1 MITENSEEQ
10 NVVNFFI
17 EMGVFL
23 TPDLMNNKE
32 KIISL
37 KNMVDKI
44 KNNNNSEL
52 QQKFTRIIENNTSF
66 GQIEFLELENIKN
79 YYFNKNTQ
87 DNENNNN
94 SKINNTQDI
103 TQDNTRD
110 SNNTQEFL
118 KSSLQDSTQE
128 FEIKI
133 KSYQE
138 NNNKKK
144 VDDFVNFFNSR
155 YRSIEKILR
164 KRPELS
170 NLLSISKILGRKEK
184 GPVAIIGLVISK
196 QQTKNKNLM
205 ITLEDPTGKIDVI
218 VSKNKKELYE
228 TARDVVEDEVI
239 AITGTNMERVVFVNE
254 LMLPDIPATNEL
266 KKGKKEHALFL
277 SDLHV
282 GSSYFLNSEFEHFM
296 KWINCEIG
304 NEKQQEMAKNTR
316 YVFIAGDLVDGVGIY
331 PGQEKDLAIKDIF
344 DQYKECAELLSRI
357 PKDKKL
363 ILCPGNH
370 DAVRLSEPQPI
381 IPKDIGAPLYKLPN
395 MMMTTNPSTVNI
407 QAEKDFPGFEVL
419 MYHGYS
425 FDYYV
430 SNVDSIRSNGGYE
443 RADLIMKFLLQR
455 RHLAPAHL
463 SSLYVPDAEQD
474 PLVISTIPDFFIS
487 GHIHRAS
494 ISQYRNITAICGSC
508 WQDTTDFQKKVG
520 HKPEPARVPIV
531 NLETRE
537 TKMLKFIK

>member
-1 MITENSEEQ
+1 MIS
-10 NVVNFFI
+10 
-17 EMGVFL
+17 
-23 TPDLMNNKE
+23 
-32 KIISL
+32 
-37 KNMVDKI
+37 
-44 KNNNNSEL
+44 
-52 QQKFTRIIENNTSF
+52 
-66 GQIEFLELENIKN
+66 
-79 YYFNKNTQ
+79 
-87 DNENNNN
+87 
-94 SKINNTQDI
+94 
-103 TQDNTRD
+103 
-110 SNNTQEFL
+110 
-118 KSSLQDSTQE
+118 
-128 FEIKI
+128 
-133 KSYQE
+133 
-138 NNNKKK
+138 
-144 VDDFVNFFNSR
+144 
-155 YRSIEKILR
+155 
-164 KRPELS
+164 
-170 NLLSISKILGRKEK
+170 
-184 GPVAIIGLVISK
+184 
-196 QQTKNKNLM
+196 
-205 ITLEDPTGKIDVI
+205 LEDPTGKIDVI

-228 TARDVVEDEVI
+228 LAKDIVEDEVI

-254 LMLPDIPATNEL
+254 LMLPDIPTTNEL
-266 KKGKKEHALFL
+266 KKGKKEYALFL

-282 GSSYFLNSEFEHFM
+282 GSSFFLNSEFDHFM

-304 NEKQQEMAKNTR
+304 NEKQQEMASNTK
-316 YVFIAGDLVDGVGIY
+316 YIFIAGDLVDGVGIY
-331 PGQEKDLAIKDIF
+331 PGQEKDLTIKDIF
-344 DQYKECAELLSRI
+344 SQYEYCAELLSRI
-357 PKDKKL
+357 PKDKKM

-395 MMMTTNPSTVNI
+395 MLMTTNPSTVNI
-407 QAEKDFPGFEVL
+407 QAEKDFSGFEVL

-430 SNVDSIRSNGGYE
+430 STVDSIRSNGGYE

-463 SSLYVPDAEQD
+463 SSLYVPDPEQD

-494 ISQYRNITAICGSC
+494 IAQYRNITTICGSC